1 VSNDLESL
9 KEELPAVLRDIRL
22 NIETVLGASSLTT
35 AQRWGVALAS
45 AASSRNPR
53 LTRAV
58 LQAAGAD
65 VDQNVVDDAL
75 AAAGLMAMNNV
86 FYRFR
91 HFMDK
96 PSYQQLPARLRMTR
110 IARPATNKA
119 DFELFC
125 LAVSA
130 INGCEMCVRAH
141 EEAVLKAELT
151 ETQVLDAVRV
161 ASTIHAAA
169 VSLEL
174 AEFSAEASAR
184 IAPPGAEAPP
194 Q

>member
-1 VSNDLESL
+1 MNELESL
-9 KEELPAVLRDIRL
+9 KEALPPVLRDIKL
-22 NIETVLGASSLTT
+22 NIDGVLGASSLTP

-45 AASSRNPR
+45 AAAARNPR
-53 LTRAV
+53 LTRAI
-58 LQAAGAD
+58 LQAASAE
-65 VDQNVVDDAL
+65 VDKNVIEDAL

-91 HFMDK
+91 HFMGK
-96 PSYQQLPARLRMTR
+96 QSYQELPARLRMTR

-141 EEAVLKAELT
+141 EEGVIKAELS
-151 ETQVLDAVRV
+151 ETQVVDAVRI
-161 ASTIHAAA
+161 ASTLNAAA

-174 AEFSAEASAR
+174 AELSSDATLKETPS
-184 IAPPGAEAPP
+184 GAEAPP